1 MQSNTHKEKVI
12 NMAMLLNEEQ
22 QTNQA
27 KPAPRAKYAEMKT
40 LQCLFASGK
49 GFKQTQY
56 PTVTNSPHI

>member
-27 KPAPRAKYAEMKT
+27 KRAPRANYAEMKT
-40 LQCLFASGK
+40 LQFLFASGK
-49 GFKQTQY
+49 GFK
-56 PTVTNSPHI
+56 